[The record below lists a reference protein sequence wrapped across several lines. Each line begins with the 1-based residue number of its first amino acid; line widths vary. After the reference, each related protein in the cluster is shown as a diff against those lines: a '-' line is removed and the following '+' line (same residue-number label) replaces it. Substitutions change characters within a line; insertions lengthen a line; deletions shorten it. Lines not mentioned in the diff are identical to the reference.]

1 MFKIYQRYIIN
12 NFLVKFINITLIFF
26 SLTVILGILEEISFF
41 KNLNKNILYPYFL
54 TLLNAPITLFEI
66 FPFIFLLTT
75 QFLFYDLFKR
85 EELNLLKKNGLDNL
99 KIIKI
104 LFLLSLVIGIF
115 NILIYYNFASKL
127 KFHYSNIKNN
137 FSNDNKYLAMVTES
151 GLWIKDEIN
160 NKILIVKSNYV
171 KESFLS
177 KTIINEFNSNFE
189 LLRTIQSEKVDIK
202 KNDWIIYAPEI
213 TENNITKKSEDL
225 IILST
230 NFNENI
236 INNLF
241 DNISTLDL
249 AKLFDLKKDYDKLG
263 YSSDEIVIHLLKLF
277 TTPLFYGI
285 LTILSAIIMFNF
297 TRDKSLIFHII
308 IGILMSVLIYYMN
321 FIFNS
326 LGSNGKIPI
335 FLSIFFPLMIVSLI
349 SIIGLVNINE
359 K

>member
-104 LFLLSLVIGIF
+104 LFLLSLVIGVF

-177 KTIINEFNSNFE
+177 KTIINEFNSDFE

>member
-12 NFLVKFINITLIFF
+12 NFLIKFINITLIFF
-26 SLTVILGILEEISFF
+26 SLIVVLGILEEISFF
-41 KNLNKNILYPYFL
+41 KNLNKNIFYPYFL

-75 QFLFYDLFKR
+75 QFLFYDLFKK
-85 EELNLLKKNGLDNL
+85 EELNLLKKNGLNNL

-104 LFLLSLVIGIF
+104 LFLLSIVIGIF

-151 GLWIKDEIN
+151 GLWIKDEID

-171 KESFLS
+171 KESLLS

-202 KNDWIIYAPEI
+202 TNDWIIYAPEI
-213 TENNITKKSEDL
+213 TENNITNSRESP
-225 IILST
+225 IVLST
-230 NFNENI
+230 NFNESI

-249 AKLFDLKKDYDKLG
+249 IKLFDLKKDYDKLG
-263 YSSDEIVIHLLKLF
+263 YSSDEIIIHLLKLF